1 MELGVDSVSA
11 TGAALTTA
19 TFAQPINYPNPNL
32 MITPTN
38 RGDGYPD
45 GLYVHCTAAAPC
57 TPFQFMNTVA
67 VKIYVLARG
76 DSPSPSYVDTKTYQ
90 LGSTTMGPFNDRYK
104 RHLFTQT
111 IRLTNVSG
119 RRETPPS

>member
-1 MELGVDSVSA
+1 
-11 TGAALTTA
+11 
-19 TFAQPINYPNPNL
+19 
-32 MITPTN
+32 
-38 RGDGYPD
+38 
-45 GLYVHCTAAAPC
+45 
-57 TPFQFMNTVA
+57 MNTVA

-90 LGSTTMGPFNDRYK
+90 MGSTTMGPFNDRYK